1 MSIDIDRDHTA
12 ILAMDLENDLV
23 HEDGAFKDFGFAQMV
38 KENDVFAKITGLLEA
53 ARSAGVKVIYVA
65 VRWRP
70 DHPEINRS
78 AGLFQAIIEG
88 NALVEGSWGAAIHDA
103 VAPREGEPVITKR
116 AVSAFAGS
124 DLANLLTA
132 SGITTLMLTG
142 VATNFVVE
150 GTAREAVDRGY
161 NVIIVGDCCASM
173 SQEAHDAALTTAL
186 PFLTT
191 ITTAEEAI
199 AALS

>member
-53 ARSAGVKVIYVA
+53 ARSAGVKVIYVV

-78 AGLFQAIIEG
+78 AVF
-88 NALVEGSWGAAIHDA
+88 S
-103 VAPREGEPVITKR
+103 RR
-116 AVSAFAGS
+116 
-124 DLANLLTA
+124 
-132 SGITTLMLTG
+132 
-142 VATNFVVE
+142 
-150 GTAREAVDRGY
+150 
-161 NVIIVGDCCASM
+161 
-173 SQEAHDAALTTAL
+173 
-186 PFLTT
+186 
-191 ITTAEEAI
+191 
-199 AALS
+199 